1 MAVALEV
8 LRDEIYKEKEGR
20 RFSLVT
26 PSRNYIHT
34 STDKHELITLGSAIT
49 ESDSR
54 KVIKQPLP
62 KSYF

>member
-26 PSRNYIHT
+26 PSRNYIYT